1 MVYGAAFC
9 PINEQGILERLEC
22 ADSKALNEEKRDV
35 IFSNICKSANVI
47 GWGIEIIS
55 PNSICNSMLSRSK
68 YSLNQV
74 SMDAAIGLIK
84 AAINGGV
91 KIEHIF
97 VDTVGKP
104 EKYQE
109 YLKNIFP
116 SYKITVAKK
125 ADSTYPIV
133 SAASICAKVSRDHAL
148 NVWNFQEGL
157 ELGVK
162 NFGSGYPGGKIDVF
176 FYTGY

>member
-1 MVYGAAFC
+1 MVYGTAFC
-9 PINEQGILERLEC
+9 PINEQSVLQKLEC
-22 ADSKALNEEKRDV
+22 ADSKALNEEKRDD
-35 IFSNICKSANVI
+35 IFSNICKSSNVI
-47 GWGIEIIS
+47 GWAVDIIS
-55 PNSICNSMLSRSK
+55 PNSICNSMLSRTK
-68 YSLNQV
+68 YSLNKV

-84 AAINGGV
+84 AAINGGA

-109 YLKNIFP
+109 YLESIFP

-133 SAASICAKVSRDHAL
+133 SAASICAKVCRDHAL
-148 NVWNFQEGL
+148 SVWNFQEGL
-157 ELGVK
+157 ELCSK
-162 NFGSGYPGGKIDVF
+162 DFGSGYPGGKDIN
-176 FYTGY
+176 

>member
-1 MVYGAAFC
+1 MVYGTAFC
-9 PINEQGILERLEC
+9 PINEQGILQSLNC
-22 ADSKALNEEKRDV
+22 ADSKALNEEKRDE
-35 IFSNICKSANVI
+35 IFSNICKSANTL

-55 PNSICNSMLSRSK
+55 PNSICNSMLSRTK
-68 YSLNQV
+68 YSLNKV
-74 SMDAAIGLIK
+74 SMDSAIGLIK

-97 VDTVGKP
+97 VDTVGPP
-104 EKYQE
+104 EKYQQ
-109 YLKNIFP
+109 YLKTIFP

-148 NVWNFQEGL
+148 KVWTFQEGL
-157 ELGVK
+157 NLSVE
-162 NFGSGYPGGKIDVF
+162 NFGSGYPGGKS
-176 FYTGY
+176 G